1 MTKPLTFPQLMQ
13 WVAESIRD
21 PRGFMRMLKS
31 IEMLRAHQWQLLIVA
46 SIIGVFVNHISFVM
60 MFDDRVRPASEVERA
75 MFANALL
82 IIQNP
87 YIHAML
93 YTSILV
99 IACFALFW
107 VARLCGGT
115 GDFGS
120 GILAIAW
127 ISFVTAVLGMVQL
140 AVLNLSAILGD
151 LLGLAIIVITL
162 SMMTRFIAEIH
173 GFVSLFQVFVMMIA
187 TTLGFMIGFGMILGI
202 LGITIMGPSV

>member
-1 MTKPLTFPQLMQ
+1 MSRL
-13 WVAESIRD
+13 
-21 PRGFMRMLKS
+21 RGRL
-31 IEMLRAHQWQLLIVA
+31 
-46 SIIGVFVNHISFVM
+46 
-60 MFDDRVRPASEVERA
+60 
-75 MFANALL
+75 
-82 IIQNP
+82 
-87 YIHAML
+87 
-93 YTSILV
+93 TSIPN
-99 IACFALFW
+99 
-107 VARLCGGT
+107 